1 MLVKP
6 TKPQMN
12 KTRPLSW
19 SAISS
24 FEYDPEQW
32 YRKYVLNEAQPSN
45 PAMEFGKVIGEK
57 LATDPT
63 FLPEVPRYKHF
74 EKKLEGKIGDI
85 YLLGYLDSFCPDEK
99 HILEYK
105 TSGNKKKWSKK
116 SVMQHGQLDFYY
128 LLIWLNYQI
137 PPENIKCHLVYIPVE
152 EGNDFNMKISSQPI
166 QIFEAKKTTMDILK
180 FGAYIKEVYNRMIR
194 YAEEHD

>member
-1 MLVKP
+1 MLTKP
-6 TKPQMN
+6 AKPQMN

-32 YRKYVLNEAQPSN
+32 YRKYVLNEVQPSN

-57 LATDPT
+57 LATDPS
-63 FLPEVPRYKHF
+63 FLPIVPRYKHF
-74 EKKLEGKIGDI
+74 EKKLEGKIGEI
-85 YLLGYLDSFCPDEK
+85 LLLGYLDSFDPDGK

-105 TSGNKKKWSKK
+105 TSSNAKKWTKK
-116 SVMQHGQLDFYY
+116 SVMEHGQLDFYY
-128 LLIWLNYQI
+128 LLCWLNYQI

-152 EGNDFNMKISSQPI
+152 EGNDFAMKLSTRPCQV
-166 QIFEAKKTTMDILK
+166 FEVKKTVQDILK
-180 FGAYIKEVYNRMIR
+180 FGAYIKKVYNEMIR
-194 YAEEHD
+194 YAEEHE